1 MGYNMGHRGFMEI
14 NLWSEVV
21 GRSVGRAIRWNPEEI
36 LGVTTGG
43 WSRLFWYI
51 LFSVVSMV
59 HSLGRPCLLFAQ
71 VGVPYQVT
79 IEVADKKLPNLL
91 KAVSDTWALRKEPP
105 ASVSLLRRRAEG
117 DVPKLLKA
125 LRSQGFYGAEVKV
138 EIDTTAEPTH
148 IVFRINLGPPYNLTS
163 LDIQIPEAEESLLP
177 TLPGANELGLALGE
191 PARSAA
197 ILDAESAIVA
207 WFKSHGFPFIRVAK
221 REVVVDHKAQAVLV
235 SFQMEPGP
243 LASFGSTEI
252 EGLESVKETV
262 VRNKIPWTRGDR
274 FDASLLLALRQRLR
288 KTGLFASVRVAVGES
303 LEEGVYLPVTV
314 TVKER
319 KHRTIRAGVNYY
331 TTEGAGGKVSWE
343 HRNLLGRGERLS
355 LTGTISQVT
364 VAGEGRFRKPE
375 IIRVDQSLLLNARGG
390 VDDTDAYTSR
400 YYGGSLE
407 IERELS
413 DRMILGVGP
422 AFRVSKVEQLDQEE
436 RFRLVSL
443 PSRFNWDTSDNL
455 LDPTG
460 GGRLALRFSPF
471 YDMLSRDLGFVKGY
485 GSYSRYYQLL
495 KKPFLVVAGRGA
507 LGTIAGAEPEEIP
520 ADERFYAGGGDSV
533 RGFPFQSVGPRV
545 ASTPV
550 GGRSLV
556 EFSLEL
562 RLKVTEKMG
571 LVAFLDAGSAF
582 ESVLPDFDEEL
593 GYGTGLGLRY
603 FSPIGPLRI
612 DVAVPLN
619 LRDEIDDR
627 FQIYLSLG
635 QAF

>member
-1 MGYNMGHRGFMEI
+1 
-14 NLWSEVV
+14 
-21 GRSVGRAIRWNPEEI
+21 
-36 LGVTTGG
+36 
-43 WSRLFWYI
+43 
-51 LFSVVSMV
+51 MV
-59 HSLGRPCLLFAQ
+59 HSLGRPCVLFAQ
-71 VGVPYQVT
+71 VRVPYQVT
-79 IEVADKKLPNLL
+79 IEVADKKLRNLL

-105 ASVSLLRRRAEG
+105 ASIRLLRRRAEG
-117 DVPKLLKA
+117 DGPKLLKA
-125 LRSQGFYGAEVKV
+125 LRSQGFYGTEVRV
-138 EIDTTAEPTH
+138 EIDTTVEPVQV
-148 IVFRINLGPPYNLTS
+148 VFKIDLDIPYSLTS
-163 LDIQIPEAEESLLP
+163 LDIQIPEAEKPLVPS
-177 TLPGANELGLALGE
+177 LPGAKELGLSLGA
-191 PARSAA
+191 PAKSAA
-197 ILDAESAIVA
+197 ILDSETALID
-207 WFKSHGFPFIRVAK
+207 WFKSRGFPFVRVVK
-221 REVVVDHKAQAVLV
+221 REVVVDHKAQAVRV

-243 LASFGSTEI
+243 VARFGSTEI
-252 EGLESVKETV
+252 EGLESVDEAV
-262 VRNKIPWTRGDR
+262 IRNKILWKRGDR
-274 FDASLLLALRQRLR
+274 FDASLLSKLRRRLS
-288 KTGLFASVRVAVGES
+288 KTGLFASVRVAASES
-303 LEEGVYLPVTV
+303 LEDEEHLPVRV

-319 KHRTIRAGVNYY
+319 KHRTIRAGVSYY
-331 TTEGAGGKVSWE
+331 TDEGAGGKVSWE
-343 HRNLLGRGERLS
+343 HRNFLGRGERLS
-355 LTGTISQVT
+355 LTGTVSQIT
-364 VAGEGRFRKPE
+364 LAGEGRFRKPE
-375 IIRVDQSLLLNARGG
+375 FIRVDQSLLLNARGG

-400 YYGGSLE
+400 NYGGSLE

-455 LDPTG
+455 LDPTR
-460 GGRLALRFSPF
+460 GGRLALRFIPF
-471 YDMLSRDLGFVKGY
+471 HDLLSRDLTFVKGY

-507 LGTIAGAEPEEIP
+507 LGSIAGAELEEIP

-545 ASTPV
+545 GSTPV

-562 RLKVTEKMG
+562 RLKVTEKIG
-571 LVAFLDAGSAF
+571 LVGFFDGGSAF
-582 ESVLPDFDEEL
+582 ETVSPDFDEEL
-593 GYGTGLGLRY
+593 GYGTGLGVRY